1 MRTSL
6 SRIVILAAAGVL
18 VLTAA
23 ASAAR
28 LQTAPFGGQAKAADY
43 PPFFPGNNSTAQSPD
58 HLWLQGQWSC
68 RFPKS
73 IATFAFQGDSF
84 QISVPGQNPQSGTFR
99 AEKNTLRLE
108 NRNGQVVTMPYTRQQ
123 ETLSLDGAPCTR
135 TGAGTTPA
143 PSQDI
148 ARLQGLWA
156 VQASN
161 GNRAE
166 LIFRGNRYEN
176 TINGQLYEAGSFRLE
191 GDRFYAQPDNGE
203 AYEEYCTFQ
212 GNDTL
217 LIGET
222 AYQRQGQGQT
232 QAFNPEEQIQGSWSE
247 TVAGKVITLTFERD
261 RYRISLDN
269 QTYETGTF
277 RFDGQRLYAQ
287 PQGKQAYDNPCQIQG
302 NQLMVGK
309 DVYQRGPGSNTFPA
323 QTTNSINGSWRSTSD
338 YSTLLIFSGNQY
350 QLRRNNQINES
361 GTFRIVG
368 NQIETQPSGRA
379 AYATP
384 FQLMGDT
391 LLVGNIRY
399 QRQSN

>member
-1 MRTSL
+1 MRTSF
-6 SRIVILAAAGVL
+6 SRIAILAAAGML

-28 LQTAPFGGQAKAADY
+28 FQTAPFGGQAKAADY
-43 PPFFPGNNSTAQSPD
+43 PPFFPGNNSSAQSPD

-73 IATFAFQGDSF
+73 AATFAFQGDTF

-108 NRNGQVVTMPYTRQQ
+108 NRNGQVVTMPYIRQQ

-148 ARLQGLWA
+148 SRLQGVWA

-191 GDRFYAQPDNGE
+191 GTRFYAQPDNGE

-222 AYQRQGQGQT
+222 AYQRQGQGQ
-232 QAFNPEEQIQGSWSE
+232 AFNPGEQIQGSWNTFVKGM
-247 TVAGKVITLTFERD
+247 TVTLTFERD
-261 RYRISLDN
+261 RYQMSAGN
-269 QTYETGTF
+269 QIIETGTF

-287 PQGKQAYDNPCQIQG
+287 PQGKPAYDNPCQIQG

-309 DVYQRGPGSNTFPA
+309 NVYQRSAGSNMFQV
-323 QTTNSINGSWRSTSD
+323 QTAHGINGSWRSTSD
-338 YSTLLIFSGNQY
+338 HSMLLVFRGNQY
-350 QLRRNNQINES
+350 QLKRNNRIDES
-361 GTFRIVG
+361 GTFQIVG
-368 NQIETQPSGRA
+368 NQIETQPRGRA

-391 LLVGNIRY
+391 LIVGKIRY
-399 QRQSN
+399 QRQGN